1 MTGSPVVSCGD
12 LPTSSSHYEQ
22 PAIHIVTDTG
32 PILDNLNY
40 EQPAIVTD
48 LGQFQTIY
56 KGEILT
62 AGKELRCMEKQ
73 CKIEPNRRVQK
84 QQDAVLKIVLFC
96 FGMEKS

>member
-1 MTGSPVVSCGD
+1 MGLACRDSVTGSPVVSCGD

-32 PILDNLNY
+32 PVLDNLNY

-62 AGKELRCMEKQ
+62 ADKGLRYKEKQ
-73 CKIEPNRRVQK
+73 CSRENQH
-84 QQDAVLKIVLFC
+84 Q
-96 FGMEKS
+96 S